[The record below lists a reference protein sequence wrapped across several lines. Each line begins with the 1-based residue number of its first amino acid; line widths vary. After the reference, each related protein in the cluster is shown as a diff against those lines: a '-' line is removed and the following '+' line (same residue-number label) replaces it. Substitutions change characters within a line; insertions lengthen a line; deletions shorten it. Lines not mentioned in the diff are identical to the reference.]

1 MLLLVLGSCG
11 QCLRRLEQPSSLH
24 RRRYQAARV
33 DYWGDHRAPHYGSA
47 GARCYISYNH
57 GVGATTGYPEH
68 DVAKV
73 ATVLGHADRKCH
85 RRSETDA
92 IPGALQQSL
101 RNLATDLYN
110 SGHGVPSLFLAAIK
124 SGPHPAK
131 GGLCIP
137 VFGNRI
143 GGGFS
148 NFDRLRSKEVL
159 IPESKAFVSYLNP
172 HIS

>member
-1 MLLLVLGSCG
+1 MSSAVGAALLLTPPTL
-11 QCLRRLEQPSSLH
+11 PSSSSGSLK
-24 RRRYQAARV
+24 
-33 DYWGDHRAPHYGSA
+33 DHRAPHYGSA

-57 GVGATTGYPEH
+57 GLGATTGYPEH
-68 DVAKV
+68 DLAKV

-131 GGLCIP
+131 GRTVP
-137 VFGNRI
+137 
-143 GGGFS
+143 S
-148 NFDRLRSKEVL
+148 RLRQSYWRRLQQLRSTEEQGSVNPRVQGL
-159 IPESKAFVSYLNP
+159 RVIPESTHLVGSRV
-172 HIS
+172 